1 MGIQIILFSFPTVV
15 TAILDAAIVERGRN
29 IVTCS
34 RDGTARLWDVGQQTE
49 LYAWTELG
57 GEINC
62 CTLAA
67 TDNSVQ
73 LGVPEQSPSKSLFV
87 CDV

>member
-1 MGIQIILFSFPTVV
+1 M
-15 TAILDAAIVERGRN
+15 
-29 IVTCS
+29 TCS
-34 RDGTARLWDVGQQTE
+34 RDGTARLWDVGQKEE

-67 TDNSVQ
+67 TDNSVK
-73 LGVPEQSPSKSLFV
+73 LGVPDENPSECLLFFAFVSVTFV
-87 CDV
+87 CIGWRIPRHSRAL